1 MKYLIISDIH
11 GSFKAIKS
19 IEKIIENNPIDK
31 IICLGD
37 VLYHGP
43 RNELPEEYCPK
54 KCIEVLKKYLS
65 KIIFIKGNC
74 DAEVDSMV
82 LGNAKFYKI
91 KKIKFANK
99 IIYLTHGHHLSR
111 FTPNPKLEKG
121 SIVLYGHYHVFN
133 ITDIDGVTYINI
145 GSTSIPKDQYYQ
157 YAIMDEKGIHAYS
170 LLNNELIGE
179 YLF

>member
-11 GSFKAIKS
+11 GSFKAIKN
-19 IEKIIENNPIDK
+19 IEKIIENNQIDK

-82 LGNAKFYKI
+82 F
-91 KKIKFANK
+91 
-99 IIYLTHGHHLSR
+99 R
-111 FTPNPKLEKG
+111 
-121 SIVLYGHYHVFN
+121 
-133 ITDIDGVTYINI
+133 
-145 GSTSIPKDQYYQ
+145 QR
-157 YAIMDEKGIHAYS
+157 
-170 LLNNELIGE
+170 
-179 YLF
+179 